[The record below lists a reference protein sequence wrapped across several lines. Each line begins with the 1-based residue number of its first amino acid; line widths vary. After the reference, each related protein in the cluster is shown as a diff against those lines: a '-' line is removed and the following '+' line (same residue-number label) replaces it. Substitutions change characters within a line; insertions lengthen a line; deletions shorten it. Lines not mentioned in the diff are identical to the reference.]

1 MVKKNIIIKLSIF
14 TIGGAASGF
23 AYYYF
28 VGCRSGSCPL
38 TSNPFITT
46 VYGSLMGLVLGF
58 DSKLFRRSIDN
69 DKSQISDN
77 KK

>member
-1 MVKKNIIIKLSIF
+1 MKKIIIIKLSIF
-14 TIGGAASGF
+14 TIGGAVIGF

-46 VYGSLMGLVLGF
+46 VYGSLIGLVLGF
-58 DSKLFRRSIDN
+58 DSRLFRKHI
-69 DKSQISDN
+69 DN
-77 KK
+77 KKSQASENKR

>member
-14 TIGGAASGF
+14 TIGGAAIGF